1 MAVDAAEEVVAAA
14 AEIDRQN
21 ARMSRS
27 VFTEFEF
34 WVLVAFS
41 LVLPLAIYAAMLARR
56 AISRYTV
63 LGLGVVLV
71 LMSGADLYLLQHLA
85 AAAKLTP
92 SLADDALFLSEISVA
107 LYLLPALFGGIGINV
122 VSHILVKHLEEAEA
136 RYQQE
141 HPDARH

>member
-1 MAVDAAEEVVAAA
+1 
-14 AEIDRQN
+14 
-21 ARMSRS
+21 MSRS

-34 WVLVAFS
+34 WILVAFS
-41 LVLPLAIYAAMLARR
+41 LVLPLAIYAAMLGRR

-63 LGLGVVLV
+63 LSPGVVLV
-71 LMSGADLYLLQHLA
+71 AMSGADVYLLQHLA
-85 AAAKLTP
+85 AAAKVTP
-92 SLADDALFLSEISVA
+92 SLADDALFLSELSVA

-122 VSHILVKHLEEAEA
+122 VSHILIKHLEEAET